1 MDTDVNSS
9 PTSSHY
15 NMHTTLQL
23 VGGMLKVGRGWEGT
37 TGTEE
42 STTFYRARRDRREQ
56 DNKARAR
63 NCSWVQQTR
72 G

>member
-1 MDTDVNSS
+1 MDADVNSS

-15 NMHTTLQL
+15 NMHTPLQL
-23 VGGMLKVGRGWEGT
+23 VRVMLKVERGWEGT
-37 TGTEE
+37 AGTEE
-42 STTFYRARRDRREQ
+42 SATFYRARRDRREQ

-63 NCSWVQQTR
+63 NCGWVQQTR

>member
-1 MDTDVNSS
+1 MGTDVNTS

-23 VGGMLKVGRGWEGT
+23 VGGMLNVGVGGRVQRGQK
-37 TGTEE
+37 
-42 STTFYRARRDRREQ
+42 SLQLSIAPPAIDLIRREQ
-56 DNKARAR
+56 DSAR
-63 NCSWVQQTR
+63 NCSWIQQTR